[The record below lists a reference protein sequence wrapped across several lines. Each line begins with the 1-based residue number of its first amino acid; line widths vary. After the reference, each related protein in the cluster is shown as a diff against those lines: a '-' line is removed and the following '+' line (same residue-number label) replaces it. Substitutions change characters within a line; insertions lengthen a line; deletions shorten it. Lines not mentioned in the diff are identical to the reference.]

1 MQEGRIIGG
10 YIGWRVARRT
20 APAYKGPSA
29 IPAKVH
35 KPARRRMRDCFYRFW
50 HRSNLA
56 RRLLLIALAVAVI
69 GLPLNH
75 LVGYALLVFLVVV
88 AFAGEVSAQRRPWLL
103 AGALALVAI
112 AASAVLAPPR
122 IDEGHNV
129 FLVKEDSAL
138 VKALPPDVYRI
149 MAAEFDKVY
158 PPERRCNPATAGCW
172 RAGQGPESAFAFSAD
187 GIFSKDGPSGEISRR
202 VDDIDFADPVWLRLG
217 FTNEARYN
225 WDSAVSDV
233 KRLRRDSRF
242 WMGLHRWHL
251 LMPYFVM
258 YRFPPAFAGSQ
269 LCWQGD
275 VIWEERAER
284 FTLLSN
290 AAWACRTI
298 ERSDVGL
305 RIFGLGIRPGALAMT
320 LDPPVILRAWQV
332 AFGALKLVIFAAIIG
347 VLMRWRRRATVLPF
361 LLIASCL
368 FVIAIHDASFI
379 GGLRPLDAGDDGLF
393 YESTARDI
401 LQNLLSGHFA
411 EALRGGE
418 SVFYYGGPGLRYLK
432 AFEKFIFGDTN
443 LGYLALVL
451 ALPFVYLALF
461 RRFLSRTWALGLTL
475 IFVLVPIGE
484 LFGTSFFHFS
494 RWAARGF
501 ADPAAAIF
509 ALSGLVVLVGRPA
522 EKSDHSIGVAAAAG
536 LLMALAIFV
545 RPNLA
550 PFVAVMLSGAGI
562 AALYRRDIRRAAG
575 LCLGFLPAAVMPLHN
590 WYFGGVFV
598 LFSSN
603 ATIPELLVMPPAAW
617 AAALTEIVRL
627 DLAGPHVLRALKQ
640 LGLWLS
646 GPGETLLMAPVH
658 AAAII
663 IVVYVTTARNR
674 FDPWLRLIAL
684 AVLVQHASS
693 LFFLVAP
700 RYHYLAWLLTFLVTA
715 AWFEEVGT
723 IWLRQKWPAW
733 YRRMRRNRINLALAV
748 GLARLDRLGTPAASR

>member
-1 MQEGRIIGG
+1 
-10 YIGWRVARRT
+10 
-20 APAYKGPSA
+20 
-29 IPAKVH
+29 
-35 KPARRRMRDCFYRFW
+35 MRDSFYRFW
-50 HRSNLA
+50 HHSNLA
-56 RRLLLIALAVAVI
+56 RCLLLVALAVAVI

-75 LVGYALLVFLVVV
+75 LVGYALLAFVVVV
-88 AFAGEVSAQRRPWLL
+88 AFVGDLSVQGRAWRF
-103 AGALALVAI
+103 AGALALVAL
-112 AASAVLAPPR
+112 AANALLAPPR

-138 VKALPPDVYRI
+138 LKGLPPDVYRI
-149 MAAEFDKVY
+149 MAAEFNKAY
-158 PPERRCNPATAGCW
+158 PPERRCNPAESGCW
-172 RAGQGPESAFAFSAD
+172 RAGPGPASAFAFSAD
-187 GIFSKDGPSGEISRR
+187 GIFDKGEFSRR

-217 FTNEARYN
+217 FTNESIYN
-225 WDSAVSDV
+225 WDGAVSDL
-233 KRLRRDSRF
+233 KRLRRDGRF

-298 ERSDVGL
+298 ERSDIGL
-305 RIFGLGIRPGALAMT
+305 RIFGLGIRPGSLAMT
-320 LDPPVILRAWQV
+320 LDPPVVLRGWQIV
-332 AFGALKLVIFAAIIG
+332 FGALKLIVLAAIVG
-347 VLMRWRRRATVLPF
+347 ALVRWRRRATVLPF

-379 GGLRPLDAGDDGLF
+379 GGFRPLDAGDDGLF
-393 YESTARDI
+393 YEGTARNI
-401 LQNLLSGHFA
+401 VQNLLSGHLV

-418 SVFYYGGPGLRYLK
+418 SVYYYGGPGFRYLR
-432 AFEKFIFGDTN
+432 ALERFVFGDTN
-443 LGYLALVL
+443 LGYLALIL
-451 ALPFVYLALF
+451 ALPFIYLALF

-475 IFVLVPIGE
+475 VFVLIPTGE

-501 ADPAAAIF
+501 ADPAAAVF
-509 ALSGLVVLVGRPA
+509 ALGGLVLLVRRTAG
-522 EKSDHSIGVAAAAG
+522 KSDTRFGIAAGAG

-550 PFVAVMLSGAGI
+550 PFVGVMLAGAGV
-562 AALYRRDIRRAAG
+562 AALYTRNILRVAG
-575 LCLGFLPAAVMPLHN
+575 LCVGFLPAAVMPLHN

-603 ATIPELLVMPPAAW
+603 ATIPELLVMPPSAW
-617 AAALTEIVRL
+617 AAALMEILRL
-627 DLAGPHVLRALKQ
+627 DLDGPHVLRALKQ

-646 GPGETLLMAPVH
+646 GPGEILAMIPVH
-658 AAAII
+658 AAAIVAVI
-663 IVVYVTTARNR
+663 YVAAAANR
-674 FDPWLRLIAL
+674 FDPWLRLIAF
-684 AVLVQHASS
+684 AVLVQHAAS
-693 LFFLVAP
+693 LIFLVAP

-715 AWFEEVGT
+715 AWFEEVG
-723 IWLRQKWPAW
+723 IAWLRHKWPAW
-733 YRRMRRNRINLALAV
+733 FRRMRRNRFNLALAI
-748 GLARLDRLGTPAASR
+748 GLTRLDRLGTPAAGR

>member
-1 MQEGRIIGG
+1 
-10 YIGWRVARRT
+10 
-20 APAYKGPSA
+20 
-29 IPAKVH
+29 
-35 KPARRRMRDCFYRFW
+35 MRDCFYRFW
-50 HRSNLA
+50 HHSNLV
-56 RRLLLIALAVAVI
+56 RCLPLIALAVAVI

-75 LVGYALLVFLVVV
+75 LVGYALLVFLIVVV
-88 AFAGEVSAQRRPWLL
+88 LVGEVSSRRRAWLL

-112 AASAVLAPPR
+112 VANTLLAPPR

-129 FLVKEDSAL
+129 FLIKEDSAL
-138 VKALPPDVYRI
+138 VKGLPPDVYRI
-149 MAAEFDKVY
+149 MAAEFDKAY
-158 PPERRCNPATAGCW
+158 PPERRCNPAVPGCW

-187 GIFSKDGPSGEISRR
+187 GIFDKRGSSDEFSRR

-225 WDSAVSDV
+225 WDGTNSDL
-233 KRLRRDSRF
+233 KRLRRDGRF

-251 LMPYFVM
+251 LMPYFVV

-290 AAWACRTI
+290 AAWACRAI

-305 RIFGLGIRPGALAMT
+305 RVFGLGIRPASLAMT
-320 LDPPVILRAWQV
+320 LDPPVVLRTWQI
-332 AFGALKLVIFAAIIG
+332 ASGALKLVIFAAIIG
-347 VLMRWRRRATVLPF
+347 VLVRWRRRATVLPF

-368 FVIAIHDASFI
+368 FVIAVHDASFI

-393 YESTARDI
+393 YEGTARNI
-401 LQNLLSGHFA
+401 VQNLLSGHFT

-418 SVFYYGGPGLRYLK
+418 SVFYYGGPGFRYLR
-432 AFEKFIFGDTN
+432 AFERLVFGDTN

-451 ALPFVYLALF
+451 ALPFIYLALF

-475 IFVLVPIGE
+475 VFVLIPVGE

-494 RWAARGF
+494 KWAARGF
-501 ADPAAAIF
+501 ADPAAAVF
-509 ALSGLVVLVGRPA
+509 ALGGLVLLVRRTA
-522 EKSDHSIGVAAAAG
+522 EKSGGHFGIAAAAG

-550 PFVAVMLSGAGI
+550 PFVAVMLTGAGL
-562 AALYRRDIRRAAG
+562 AALYTRNIRRFAG
-575 LCLGFLPAAVMPLHN
+575 LCVGFLPAAVMPLHN

-603 ATIPELLVMPPAAW
+603 ATIPELLVMPPSAWW
-617 AAALTEIVRL
+617 AALMEVLRL
-627 DLAGPHVLRALKQ
+627 DLSGPHILRALKQ
-640 LGLWLS
+640 LALWLS
-646 GPGETLLMAPVH
+646 GPGETPFMIPIH
-658 AAAII
+658 AAAVAV
-663 IVVYVTTARNR
+663 VVYVASASNR
-674 FDPWLRLIAL
+674 FDPWLCLIAL
-684 AVLVQHASS
+684 AVLVQHAVS
-693 LFFLVAP
+693 LVFLVAP

-715 AWFEEVGT
+715 AWFEDVGT
-723 IWLRQKWPAW
+723 VWLRKKWPAW
-733 YRRMRRNRINLALAV
+733 YRRMRRNRFNLAV
-748 GLARLDRLGTPAASR
+748 QIGLGRLDRLGAPAAGR

>member
-1 MQEGRIIGG
+1 
-10 YIGWRVARRT
+10 
-20 APAYKGPSA
+20 
-29 IPAKVH
+29 
-35 KPARRRMRDCFYRFW
+35 MRDCFYRFW
-50 HRSNLA
+50 HHSNLA
-56 RRLLLIALAVAVI
+56 RCLLLVALAVAVI

-75 LVGYALLVFLVVV
+75 LVGYALLAFVVVV
-88 AFAGEVSAQRRPWLL
+88 AFVGDVSVQGRAWRF

-112 AASAVLAPPR
+112 AANAFLAPPR

-138 VKALPPDVYRI
+138 LKGLPPDVYRI
-149 MAAEFDKVY
+149 MAAEFDKAY
-158 PPERRCNPATAGCW
+158 PPERRCNPAEPGCW
-172 RAGQGPESAFAFSAD
+172 RSGPGPASAFAFSAD
-187 GIFSKDGPSGEISRR
+187 GIFDKGEFSRR

-217 FTNEARYN
+217 FTNESIYN
-225 WDSAVSDV
+225 WDGAVSDL
-233 KRLRRDSRF
+233 KRLRRDGRF

-298 ERSDVGL
+298 ERSDIGL
-305 RIFGLGIRPGALAMT
+305 RIFGLGIRPGSLAMT
-320 LDPPVILRAWQV
+320 LDPPVVLRGWQI
-332 AFGALKLVIFAAIIG
+332 AFGALKLIVLAAIAG
-347 VLMRWRRRATVLPF
+347 ALVRWRRRATVLPF

-368 FVIAIHDASFI
+368 FVIAVHDASFI

-393 YESTARDI
+393 YEGTARNI
-401 LQNLLSGHFA
+401 VQNLLSGHLV

-418 SVFYYGGPGLRYLK
+418 SVFYYGGPGFRYLR
-432 AFEKFIFGDTN
+432 AFERFVFGDTN
-443 LGYLALVL
+443 LGYLALIL
-451 ALPFVYLALF
+451 ALPFIYLALF

-475 IFVLVPIGE
+475 VFVLIPVGE

-501 ADPAAAIF
+501 ADPAAAVF
-509 ALSGLVVLVGRPA
+509 ALGGVVLLVSRTAG
-522 EKSDHSIGVAAAAG
+522 KSDTRFGIAVGAG

-550 PFVAVMLSGAGI
+550 PFVGVMLAGAGV
-562 AALYRRDIRRAAG
+562 AALYTRNILRAAG
-575 LCLGFLPAAVMPLHN
+575 LCVGFLPAAVMPLHN

-603 ATIPELLVMPPAAW
+603 ATIPELLVMPPSAW
-617 AAALTEIVRL
+617 GAALMETLRL
-627 DLAGPHVLRALKQ
+627 DLDGPHILRALKQ

-646 GPGETLLMAPVH
+646 GPGEILAMIPVH
-658 AAAII
+658 AAAIVAVI
-663 IVVYVTTARNR
+663 YVAAAPNR
-674 FDPWLRLIAL
+674 FDPWLRLIAF
-684 AVLVQHASS
+684 AVLVQHAAS
-693 LFFLVAP
+693 LIFLVAP

-715 AWFEEVGT
+715 VWFEEIG
-723 IWLRQKWPAW
+723 IAWLRHKWPAW
-733 YRRMRRNRINLALAV
+733 YRRVRRNRLNLALAI
-748 GLARLDRLGTPAASR
+748 GLARLDRLGTPVGR